1 MTGCAF
7 VQVDSSIAELL
18 VAATDKGICF
28 LTWCDGGELQRLE
41 QYCEANGIVPSP
53 KSSELATQYL
63 AQARAHLVE
72 YGEGKAKSPAPDL
85 PLDLRGTAFQLEA
98 WQVLRAIPFGTTITY
113 GEQARRMGNPAAVRA
128 VGGANGRNPVPILVP
143 CHRVVASTG
152 LGGFSGGIERK
163 SRLLDLE
170 APGLFRG

>member
-7 VQVDSSIAELL
+7 ARVETSFAELFI
-18 VAATDKGICF
+18 ASTDKGICF
-28 LTWCDGGELQRLE
+28 LTWCDGGEEQRLE
-41 QYCEANGIVPSP
+41 QYCEANGLAPSP
-53 KSSELATQYL
+53 QGSDLAEQHL
-63 AQARAHLVE
+63 AQARAHLVA
-72 YGEGKAKSPAPDL
+72 YGEGKAKSADL
-85 PLDLRGTAFQLEA
+85 ALDLRGTAFQLEA
-98 WQVLRAIPFGTTITY
+98 WEVLRAIPFGATITY

-163 SRLLDLE
+163 TRLLDLE
-170 APGLFRG
+170 TPGLFRG